1 MPSYGRITEYT
12 NGQNWEEYVE
22 QVKNYFGANEITDAA
37 KKRMIFL
44 TSVGSETFHLMK
56 TLVAPA
62 QLDTKTFEELAT
74 LVQNHRNP
82 KPSVIVSRFNFNTRS
97 RKSGESIAD
106 YIVHLRQ
113 LAGNCD
119 FGDTLSSMLRD
130 RLVCGVND
138 EKIQLRLLAEEDT
151 MTFKNAMDIAISME
165 SASRYAKDMEGV
177 TADTLSI
184 NAAKTTD
191 SPVPRGKCFSCGG
204 NHRRSICKFREAE
217 CYICHR
223 KGHISKVCGSTSNAS
238 SPTSKRFPSS
248 KATSQSSN
256 MPTQQTAHHV
266 ETAAA
271 PDPDTI
277 STVAYDVF
285 TLGSVTSRNN
295 PIRVDVVING
305 VKLDMEVDSGA
316 AVSIIDENTYA
327 KHFDRCPLTST
338 NIRLRSYT
346 GEIPVM
352 GKIDVEVRYL
362 EQSCLLPLVVVK
374 GTGPSLFGR
383 DWMSAI
389 RLDWPNLLCVK
400 KVVSVDMLQEFPE
413 LFTEGL
419 GKFNGPPV
427 EIHVNE
433 NAKSV
438 FCRARSVPYAL
449 RSKIEDAIDRN
460 VREGIW
466 QPVQYSD
473 WAAPLVPVQKS
484 DGTIRLCGDYKVTCN
499 RVCEV
504 DKYPIPKV
512 SDVFSKLAGG
522 KTFSKIDLSQA
533 YSQIPVHETSQKYLT
548 VNTHKGLYQVTR
560 LPFGVSSAPGMF
572 QRLMDCLVGD
582 ITGVVCYLDDIL
594 ITGLDSASHA
604 SSLRKVLERLR
615 NAGLKVKAEKCE
627 LMLPSIV
634 YLGHRLDAEGIHP
647 TEEKVR
653 ALQEAPVPTNVAELR
668 AFLGLINYY
677 AKFVPNLSST
687 LSPLYKLTQKN
698 QKWRWGEVEQE
709 TIEKVKNA
717 LSTDTV
723 LVHFDDSLPVLL
735 ECDASPTGV
744 GAVLSHRFPDGT
756 ERPVAYA
763 SRGLLPAE
771 KNYSQIDREGLAV
784 VFGVK
789 KFHQF
794 LYGRTFTLVTDHKP
808 LTTLFASDRQI
819 PQMASARIQRWA
831 LTLAAYQ
838 YEIQYKKGVLH
849 SNADALSRLP
859 LPCKTEE
866 VPQPAELVHA
876 LSVLE
881 ECALTSNHI
890 RSLQQ
895 RDPILSRVYQWVM
908 QGWSMEQ
915 CRNPPFKP
923 YYARKEELSAM
934 DGILTWGA
942 RVVIPTA
949 ARPDVLKL
957 LHDTHLG
964 ISRMKALARSYVW
977 WPCIDSDIDSEVQ
990 SCVQCQSNRNVPAE
1004 APLHPWEWPTKPWSR
1019 VHIDHAGPFH
1029 NAYFLVLVD
1038 SHSKWIEVEKV
1049 PNTSSAP
1056 TLRALQKIFTTHG
1069 LPDSIVSDNGTAFT
1083 SEEFRS
1089 FCKRHGIR
1097 HIRSAPR
1104 HPATNGLAERA
1115 VQTFKSCVRKMDETI
1130 PIEFRVLKFLARYRI
1145 TPQSTTG
1152 RSPAELL
1159 LRRVPKTHL
1168 DLLRGN
1174 VESRV
1179 WERQHQQGKDHD
1191 VSVSFRAFAPGD
1203 KVFTHST
1210 PPGNSRVIWI
1220 PGVVHRVTGP
1230 LSYEIDLR
1238 DRGIVKR
1245 HIDQIR
1251 KRTCVS
1257 VTSPHFSP
1265 KLDEIVSSSIPE
1277 IPTAPIS
1284 DPPAVPATEVTSE
1297 PHVPAVPGE
1306 QAPLQASAPN
1316 ATLRRSMRVPKKPD
1330 RLIEH

>member
-1 MPSYGRITEYT
+1 
-12 NGQNWEEYVE
+12 
-22 QVKNYFGANEITDAA
+22 
-37 KKRMIFL
+37 
-44 TSVGSETFHLMK
+44 
-56 TLVAPA
+56 
-62 QLDTKTFEELAT
+62 
-74 LVQNHRNP
+74 
-82 KPSVIVSRFNFNTRS
+82 
-97 RKSGESIAD
+97 
-106 YIVHLRQ
+106 
-113 LAGNCD
+113 
-119 FGDTLSSMLRD
+119 
-130 RLVCGVND
+130 
-138 EKIQLRLLAEEDT
+138 
-151 MTFKNAMDIAISME
+151 
-165 SASRYAKDMEGV
+165 
-177 TADTLSI
+177 
-184 NAAKTTD
+184 
-191 SPVPRGKCFSCGG
+191 
-204 NHRRSICKFREAE
+204 
-217 CYICHR
+217 
-223 KGHISKVCGSTSNAS
+223 
-238 SPTSKRFPSS
+238 
-248 KATSQSSN
+248 
-256 MPTQQTAHHV
+256 
-266 ETAAA
+266 
-271 PDPDTI
+271 
-277 STVAYDVF
+277 
-285 TLGSVTSRNN
+285 
-295 PIRVDVVING
+295 
-305 VKLDMEVDSGA
+305 
-316 AVSIIDENTYA
+316 
-327 KHFDRCPLTST
+327 
-338 NIRLRSYT
+338 
-346 GEIPVM
+346 
-352 GKIDVEVRYL
+352 
-362 EQSCLLPLVVVK
+362 
-374 GTGPSLFGR
+374 
-383 DWMSAI
+383 MSAI

-413 LFTEGL
+413 LFTAGL

-427 EIHVNE
+427 EIYVNE
-433 NAKSV
+433 NAKPV

-473 WAAPLVPVQKS
+473 WAAPLVPVLKS

-499 RVCEV
+499 RVCAV

-512 SDVFSKLAGG
+512 TDVFSKLAGG
-522 KTFSKIDLSQA
+522 ETFSKIDLSQA
-533 YSQIPVHETSQKYLT
+533 YSQVPVNETSQKYLT

-560 LPFGVSSAPGMF
+560 LPFGVSSAPGIF

-582 ITGVVCYLDDIL
+582 IAGVVCYLDDIL
-594 ITGLDSASHA
+594 ITGSDSASHA

-615 NAGLKVKAEKCE
+615 KAGLKVKAEKCK

-647 TEEKVR
+647 TEEKVQ
-653 ALQEAPVPTNVAELR
+653 ALQKAPAPTNVAELR

-677 AKFVPNLSST
+677 AKFLPNISST

-698 QKWRWGEVEQE
+698 QRWKWGRVEQE
-709 TIEKVKNA
+709 TMEKVKNA
-717 LSTDTV
+717 LSTDSV

-735 ECDASPTGV
+735 ECDASPTGI

-771 KNYSQIDREGLAV
+771 KNFSQIDREGLAV

-808 LTTLFASDRQI
+808 LTTLLASDRQV

-831 LTLAAYQ
+831 LTLAAYR
-838 YEIQYKKGVLH
+838 YEIQYKKGVLN

-859 LPCKTEE
+859 LPCKNEGLI
-866 VPQPAELVHA
+866 QPADVVHA

-881 ECALTSNHI
+881 ESTLTSNHI

-895 RDPILSRVYQWVM
+895 RDPILSHVYHWVM
-908 QGWSMEQ
+908 QGWPMEQ
-915 CRNPPFKP
+915 RDNPLFKT
-923 YYARKEELSAM
+923 YYARKDELSAM

-949 ARPDVLKL
+949 ARPYVLKL

-977 WPCIDSDIDSEVQ
+977 WPRIDSDIESEVQ
-990 SCVQCQSNRNVPAE
+990 SCVQCQLNRNIPAE
-1004 APLHPWEWPTKPWSR
+1004 APLHPWEWPAKPWSR
-1019 VHIDHAGPFH
+1019 VHIDHAGPFL

-1049 PNTSSAP
+1049 PNTSSAS
-1056 TLRALQKIFTTHG
+1056 TLRALQRIFTTHG

-1083 SEEFRS
+1083 SEEFS
-1089 FCKRHGIR
+1089 VFCKRQGIR

-1115 VQTFKSCVRKMDETI
+1115 VQTFKACVRKMDEAI
-1130 PIEFRVLKFLARYRI
+1130 PLESRVLKFLARYRI

-1179 WERQHQQGKDHD
+1179 GERQHQQSKGHD
-1191 VSVSFRAFAPGD
+1191 VSVSFRTFSPGD

-1210 PPGNSRVIWI
+1210 PLGNSRVTWI

-1251 KRTCVS
+1251 KRTC
-1257 VTSPHFSP
+1257 TDTPTPDFSP
-1265 KLDEIVSSSIPE
+1265 KLDEIVSPSTPE
-1277 IPTAPIS
+1277 VPTVPTS
-1284 DPPAVPATEVTSE
+1284 DPPTVPIPEVPPE
-1297 PHVPAVPGE
+1297 PQFPAAPE
-1306 QAPLQASAPN
+1306 DQAPLRTDEPSSN
-1316 ATLRRSMRVPKKPD
+1316 LRRSTRVSKKPD